1 MAKFGNL
8 ATRSRVRLTHLSQ
21 TALTGLSIWDGHRQ
35 LDADCIVLAGQKIT
49 GLCSSDDLAPGTQRI
64 SCDGATALPGLMDA
78 HVHMELNP
86 EHREPPTQTDL
97 GQPPQMLERAAA
109 MVRAGIT
116 TARDLGGGAWLEL
129 ALRDRINAGAAAGPR
144 LLCAGQ
150 PITSPKGHCHFWGGE
165 AADID
170 AATRV
175 LERQVD
181 HGVDLIKVMATGGR
195 MTRGSTP
202 LAPQFDLATL
212 TAIIATA
219 KSHQLPVAAHCHG
232 TAGIELAAQAGVT
245 TIEHCSWVGPQ
256 GWASDFQPEVAEL
269 ILEQGVWVSPTVNR
283 GWQRMLDNKDQGLV
297 LRLRAAYQNMWNLG
311 IPFVAST
318 DAGIPGVF
326 HHHLP
331 EALNVFAKIAE
342 LSPAQTL
349 QTATS
354 GAARALGIDHVTGQL
369 GAGFDADIL
378 LVDGDPLVDLTA
390 LTRPVGVW
398 ARGRPA
404 LMP

>member
-1 MAKFGNL
+1 
-8 ATRSRVRLTHLSQ
+8 
-21 TALTGLSIWDGHRQ
+21 
-35 LDADCIVLAGQKIT
+35 
-49 GLCSSDDLAPGTQRI
+49 
-64 SCDGATALPGLMDA
+64 MDA

-86 EHREPPTQTDL
+86 EHREPPKQTDP
-97 GQPPQMLERAAA
+97 GQRPQMLERAAA

-116 TARDLGGGAWLEL
+116 TARDLGGGAWLEFE
-129 ALRDRINAGAAAGPR
+129 LRDRINAGEVIGPR

-150 PITSPKGHCHFWGGE
+150 PITSPRGHCHFWGGE

-170 AATRV
+170 AAKAV
-175 LERQVD
+175 LARQVA
-181 HGVDLIKVMATGGR
+181 HGADLIKVMATGGR

-202 LAPQFDLATL
+202 LAPQFDLETL
-212 TAIIATA
+212 AAIVATA
-219 KSHQLPVAAHCHG
+219 NSHQLSVAAHCHG
-232 TAGIELAAQAGVT
+232 TAGIELAARAGVT
-245 TIEHCSWVGPQ
+245 TIEHCSWVGPK

-269 ILEQGVWVSPTVNR
+269 ILDHGAWVSPTVNR
-283 GWQRMLDNKDQGLV
+283 GWQRMLDNKDQGLL
-297 LRLRAAYQNMWNLG
+297 LRLRAAYQNMWQLG

-331 EALNVFAKIAE
+331 EALNVFAQIAA

-354 GAARALGIDHVTGQL
+354 GAARALGIQQITGQL
-369 GAGFDADIL
+369 GAGFAADIL
-378 LVDGDPLVDLTA
+378 LVDGDPLQDLAA

-398 ARGRPA
+398 ARGAPI
-404 LMP
+404 LTP